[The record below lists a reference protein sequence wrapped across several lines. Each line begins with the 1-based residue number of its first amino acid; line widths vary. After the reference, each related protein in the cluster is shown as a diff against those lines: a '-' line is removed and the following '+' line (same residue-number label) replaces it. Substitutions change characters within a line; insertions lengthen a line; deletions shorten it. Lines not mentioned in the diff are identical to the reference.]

1 MASLIFAQNIA
12 TVQVGGEGGVPI
24 FTPNMVSAP
33 NGTIVMFRFSGV
45 PGNHTVTQSS
55 LASPCEPL
63 PDGFDSGFVT
73 VTDSFSAVWS
83 LTITNDQIRASPD
96 FFFQFNDSI
105 DLQFKS
111 SNLVLLQ
118 AAGPGMVGVI
128 NLGTA
133 NFASFSA
140 NAAAATDVGGQAAGR
155 ILTGPN
161 AFATAA
167 PQIAPPFTA
176 PTDSA
181 STTASDSNSDS
192 PTSSTFSANSDSST
206 SSTSS
211 GSGSQTTTSPPN
223 SANGVGN
230 LASISLGIASLVTMM
245 LLW

>member
-1 MASLIFAQNIA
+1 MFIPSFLISLAMASLIFAQNIA
-12 TVQVGGEGGVPI
+12 TVQVGGDGGVPI

-33 NGTIVMFRFSGV
+33 NGTIVMFQFSGV

-83 LTITNDQIRASPD
+83 LTITNDQIPIW
-96 FFFQFNDSI
+96 FYCKQ
-105 DLQFKS
+105 L
-111 SNLVLLQ
+111 
-118 AAGPGMVGVI
+118 GPVTGKPHCEQGMVGVI

-140 NAAAATDVGGQAAGR
+140 NAAAATGVGGQTAGR
-155 ILTGPN
+155 ILTGLN

-167 PQIAPPFTA
+167 PQIAPPVTA

-181 STTASDSNSDS
+181 STPASTASDLNSDS
-192 PTSSTFSANSDSST
+192 PT

-230 LASISLGIASLVTMM
+230 LASFSLGIASLVTMM
-245 LLW
+245 FLW